1 MTAVLPSGPMD
12 TSLNTRPGLLTTAI
26 VILWIQGATAVV
38 CGLFGLA
45 SGFGGGVYASMV
57 VPDGPVPDA
66 GAAARLVVG
75 LLFAALFA
83 TIAVVLM
90 TDAVALAR
98 RQPGPYVMLL
108 AVESLVGLVGAPM
121 MMFGTG
127 LIQVL
132 LAVLVMVGVLTK
144 RSRDWLAG
152 EPRPVA
158 DERAAPAPPATGLET
173 EPRSQE

>member
-45 SGFGGGVYASMV
+45 SGFGGGVYASDDV
-57 VPDGPVPDA
+57 RHG
-66 GAAARLVVG
+66 
-75 LLFAALFA
+75 FN
-83 TIAVVLM
+83 
-90 TDAVALAR
+90 
-98 RQPGPYVMLL
+98 PGP
-108 AVESLVGLVGAPM
+108 PRR
-121 MMFGTG
+121 
-127 LIQVL
+127 
-132 LAVLVMVGVLTK
+132 LVMVGVLTK